1 LNAIELAA
9 IVSGLMASATGIQQL
24 NSILVDAR
32 RFAR

>member
-1 LNAIELAA
+1 LNAGDRAA
-9 IVSGLMASATGIQQL
+9 IVDGLMACATRIQQL